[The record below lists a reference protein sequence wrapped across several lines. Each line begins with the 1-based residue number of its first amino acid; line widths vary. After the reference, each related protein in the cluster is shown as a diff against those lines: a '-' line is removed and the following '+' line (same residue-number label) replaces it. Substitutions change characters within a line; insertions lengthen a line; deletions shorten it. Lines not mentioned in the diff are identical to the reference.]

1 MRVTNQSVLNNS
13 IRNLQT
19 NLLAMER
26 SNEDISSGIRLRK
39 MSQDPVGGAEVIRIG
54 SSMRAIEQFRRN
66 IRIGTARVDAEENA
80 LSNLTNT
87 LARSLELAIA
97 QSSGTA
103 TAETRLITKAEVD
116 SLIEYAVGQ
125 ANTRVGDV
133 FIFAGTRG
141 GEAPFK
147 SPTPAGEFRALTDA
161 LGDPVDPGGTI
172 PIEIADGEF
181 VNPNS
186 TGKEAFL
193 DTNALANLRAL
204 SVALGANDV
213 PGITSAID
221 NLRDSVTSVQS
232 LIGRQ
237 GARSNDLLN
246 AEVTLGNLELNLQT
260 FRSKLRDTEID
271 KAMVELVGRQ
281 TLYQAAMSAT
291 SRVLGLSLA
300 NYL

>member
-1 MRVTNQSVLNNS
+1 MRVTNQSVLSNS

-19 NLLAMER
+19 NLQAMER
-26 SNEDISSGIRLRK
+26 SNEDISSGLRLRK
-39 MSQDPVGGAEVIRIG
+39 MSQDPASGSEVIRIG

-66 IRIGTARVDAEENA
+66 IRTGTARVDAEEAA
-80 LSNLTNT
+80 LGNLTNT
-87 LARSLELAIA
+87 LGRSLELAISQA
-97 QSSGTA
+97 SSTA
-103 TAETRLITKAEVD
+103 NAETRLITKAEVD

-141 GEAPFK
+141 LEAPFK
-147 SPTPAGEFRALTDA
+147 SPTPAGEFRALTDS
-161 LGDPVDPGGTI
+161 LGDPVDPSGTI
-172 PIEIADGEF
+172 PIEIADGQF

-186 TGKEAFL
+186 TGTEAFL
-193 DTNALANLRAL
+193 ETNALASLRAL
-204 SVALGANDV
+204 SEALGANDV
-213 PGITSAID
+213 AGITGAID
-221 NLRDSVTSVQS
+221 SLRNSVSDVQA
-232 LIGRQ
+232 LVGRQ
-237 GARSNDLLN
+237 GARANDLLN
-246 AEVTLGNLELNLQT
+246 AETTLGTLELNLQA
-260 FRSKLRDTEID
+260 FRSDLRDTEID